1 MNRGSTRP
9 PFPFHRNGSAYEP
22 QEIPMSNLALTMLP
36 IVVTFGVAAW
46 YSPSDAVQP
55 RSALRGGKAT
65 SRPTPCDC

>member
-9 PFPFHRNGSAYEP
+9 PISLHRIGSAYEP
-22 QEIPMSNLALTMLP
+22 QEIPMINLALTMLP

-46 YSPSDAVQP
+46 MSPSSEVQP
-55 RSALRGGKAT
+55 RSALRGGNPT